1 MLNPDKNRDTVRL
14 LKTGSIYCFGEVF
27 KYYFTPLCIL
37 DTQYVLGEDAEKIVQ
52 ETML

>member
-14 LKTGSIYCFGEVF
+14 LKTGNIDCFEEIF
-27 KYYFTPLCIL
+27 KYYFTPLCTFA
-37 DTQYVLGEDAEKIVQ
+37 TQYVSENDVEEVVQ